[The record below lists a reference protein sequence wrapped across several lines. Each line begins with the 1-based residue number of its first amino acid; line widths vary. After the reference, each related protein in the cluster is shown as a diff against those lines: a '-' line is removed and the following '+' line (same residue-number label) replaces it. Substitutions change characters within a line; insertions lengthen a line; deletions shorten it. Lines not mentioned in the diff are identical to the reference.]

1 MVKRALAVWL
11 WFVAV
16 ACTYGLVAYATG
28 LPNAIGPFLGVA
40 VAAFVGLDPARRIW
54 IHEAR

>member
-16 ACTYGLVAYATG
+16 ACTYGLVAYASG

-40 VAAFVGLDPARRIW
+40 VAAFVGLDPAHVIW
-54 IHEAR
+54 TRQAR